1 MRHWHHN
8 LHVSLYDNLHD
19 TRHGNFMNQQT
30 IIDNLPTHL
39 QPFAALQH
47 YQRYS
52 ARDHA
57 VWRFLLH
64 QLRHNLAQTAHAVYL
79 DGLARTGISLEAI
92 PRIEEINNCLEKLGW
107 HAVVVDG
114 FLPPAIFMEFQAHR
128 VLPIAVD
135 MRSIDHMLY
144 TPAPD
149 IVHESAGH
157 IPFIVDV
164 DYAEFLQRFGELGM
178 HAVANKDDFSVY
190 EAVRRLSIIKE
201 AVDASEQAIAEAEQ
215 ALEKAIA
222 ANTQVSEA
230 ALLARLHWWT
240 VEYGLVGEVNDYK
253 IYGAGLLSSLGES
266 VSCLNDSKVNKLPFT
281 VEAIATTYD
290 ITNPQ
295 PQLFVTKNCRHLT
308 QVLEEFGRQMCVNR
322 GGPESLQQAVEAQTI
337 NTAVSNSGLAIS
349 GCFSHMITDAVGN
362 IIYIKTTGS
371 TQLAYK
377 HKQLPGH
384 GIEYHAQ
391 GFGSPVGRLQ
401 SLERCLSSYTIDE
414 LKQQGIA
421 EGLQVELS
429 FLSGICV
436 AGKLTNIVRREQKNI
451 LMRFEQCTV
460 TALNGDILFQ
470 PDWGVYDMAV
480 GDAIDAVYGGAA
492 DPQHYSLYAAPSEQ
506 STKMPSYDDKTQH
519 IFALYQQVR
528 DFRESLLSDSANQTA
543 EASVLKLLADISHRA
558 SDEWLLLFEAI
569 ELIDSLNK
577 ADVFSVQRD
586 TLYAALVAQGE
597 CAGKERDKVDKDK
610 QSLIHYALSR
620 LSVS

>member
-1 MRHWHHN
+1 
-8 LHVSLYDNLHD
+8 
-19 TRHGNFMNQQT
+19 MNQQA
-30 IIDNLPTHL
+30 IINSLPSHL

-47 YQRYS
+47 YQRYC

-57 VWRFLLH
+57 VWRFLLY
-64 QLRHNLAQTAHAVYL
+64 QLRQNLAQTAHAVYL
-79 DGLARTGISLEAI
+79 DGLIRTGISLEAI
-92 PRIEEINNCLEKLGW
+92 PRIEDINSCLEKLGW

-114 FLPPAIFMEFQAHR
+114 FLPPAIFMAFQAHK

-157 IPFIVDV
+157 LPFIVDV

-178 HAVANKDDFSVY
+178 HALANKDDIAVY

-201 AVDASEQAIAEAEQ
+201 AVDTSEQEIVDAEQ

-222 ANTQVSEA
+222 ANDNVSEA

-253 IYGAGLLSSLGES
+253 IFGAGLLSSLGES
-266 VSCLNDSKVNKLPFT
+266 VSCLNDGKVNKLPLT
-281 VEAIATTYD
+281 VEAIATSYD
-290 ITNPQ
+290 ITHQQ

-322 GGPESLQQAVEAQTI
+322 GGPASLHQAVKAQTV

-362 IIYIKTTGS
+362 IIYIKTTGA

-377 HKQLPGH
+377 HKQLSGH

-421 EGLQVELS
+421 EGLPVELT
-429 FLSGICV
+429 FLSGIRV
-436 AGKLTNIVRREQKNI
+436 VGELTDIVRREQKNI

-470 PDWGVYDMAV
+470 PEWGVYDMAV
-480 GDAIDAVYGGAA
+480 GDAIDSVYGGVA

-506 STKMPSYDDKTQH
+506 STQLPSYDDKTLTV
-519 IFALYQQVR
+519 FALYQQVR
-528 DFRESLLSDSANQTA
+528 DLRESLLVDSFNPAKQ
-543 EASVLKLLADISHRA
+543 
-558 SDEWLLLFEAI
+558 
-569 ELIDSLNK
+569 
-577 ADVFSVQRD
+577 
-586 TLYAALVAQGE
+586 AAL
-597 CAGKERDKVDKDK
+597 
-610 QSLIHYALSR
+610 LILLTQISSASQ
-620 LSVS
+620 

>member
-1 MRHWHHN
+1 
-8 LHVSLYDNLHD
+8 
-19 TRHGNFMNQQT
+19 MNQQS
-30 IIDNLPTHL
+30 IINNLPSHL

-47 YQRYS
+47 YQQYN

-64 QLRHNLAQTAHAVYL
+64 QLRQNLAQTAHAVYI
-79 DGLARTGISLEAI
+79 DGLTRTGISLEAI
-92 PRIEEINNCLEKLGW
+92 PRIEDINSCLEKLGW

-157 IPFIVDV
+157 LPFIVDV

-178 HAVANKDDFSVY
+178 HAIANKDDIAVY
-190 EAVRRLSIIKE
+190 EAVRHLSIVKE
-201 AVDASEQAIAEAEQ
+201 AVNSSEQIITEAEQ
-215 ALEKAIA
+215 ALEAAIA
-222 ANTQVSEA
+222 ANHEVSEA

-240 VEYGLVGEVNDYK
+240 VEYGLVGEVDDYK
-253 IYGAGLLSSLGES
+253 IFGAGLLSSLGES
-266 VSCLNDSKVNKLPFT
+266 VSCLSNTKVNKLPLT
-281 VEAIATTYD
+281 VDAIATTYD
-290 ITNPQ
+290 ITHQQ

-322 GGPESLQQAVEAQTI
+322 GGPASLQQAVKAQTV

-349 GCFSHMITDAVGN
+349 GCFSHIITDVVGN
-362 IIYIKTTGS
+362 VTYIKTTGA
-371 TQLAYK
+371 TQLSYK

-384 GIEYHAQ
+384 GIDYHAQ
-391 GFGSPVGRLQ
+391 GFGSPLGRLQ

-421 EGLQVELS
+421 EGLHVTLN

-436 AGKLTNIVRREQKNI
+436 VGELTHIVRREQKNI

-460 TALNGDILFQ
+460 TALNGDVLFD
-470 PDWGVYDMAV
+470 PSWGVYDMAV
-480 GDAIDAVYGGAA
+480 ADAIDAVFGGTA
-492 DPQHYSLYAAPSEQ
+492 DPQHYALYAAPSEQ
-506 STKMPSYDDKTQH
+506 STQLPSYDDKTRH
-519 IFALYQQVR
+519 VFSLYQQVR
-528 DFRESLLSDSANQTA
+528 DLRESLLVDADNQTIKA
-543 EASVLKLLADISHRA
+543 AVLKLSKQIIQQA

-577 ADVFSVQRD
+577 SDDLLLLRESLAT
-586 TLYAALVAQGE
+586 TLAIEGE
-597 CAGKERDKVDKDK
+597 CANEEKRCV
-610 QSLIHYALSR
+610 INYAISR

>member
-1 MRHWHHN
+1 
-8 LHVSLYDNLHD
+8 
-19 TRHGNFMNQQT
+19 MNQQS
-30 IIDNLPTHL
+30 IINNLPSHL

-47 YQRYS
+47 YQQYN

-64 QLRHNLAQTAHAVYL
+64 QLRQNLAQTAHAVYI
-79 DGLARTGISLEAI
+79 DGLTRTGISLEAI
-92 PRIEEINNCLEKLGW
+92 PRIEDINSCLEKLGW

-157 IPFIVDV
+157 LPFIVDV

-178 HAVANKDDFSVY
+178 HAIANKDDIAVY
-190 EAVRRLSIIKE
+190 EAVRHLSIVKE
-201 AVDASEQAIAEAEQ
+201 AVNSSEQIITEAEQ
-215 ALEKAIA
+215 ALEAAIA
-222 ANTQVSEA
+222 ANHEVSEA

-240 VEYGLVGEVNDYK
+240 VEYGLVGEVDDYK
-253 IYGAGLLSSLGES
+253 IFGAGLLSSLGES
-266 VSCLNDSKVNKLPFT
+266 VSCLSNTKVNKLPLT
-281 VEAIATTYD
+281 VDAIATTYD
-290 ITNPQ
+290 ITHQQ

-322 GGPESLQQAVEAQTI
+322 GGPASLQQAVKAQTV

-349 GCFSHMITDAVGN
+349 GCFNHIITDVVGN
-362 IIYIKTTGS
+362 VTYIKTTGA
-371 TQLAYK
+371 TQLSYK

-384 GIEYHAQ
+384 GIDYHAQ
-391 GFGSPVGRLQ
+391 GFGSPLGRLQ

-421 EGLQVELS
+421 EGLHVTLN

-436 AGKLTNIVRREQKNI
+436 VGELTHIVRREQKNI

-460 TALNGDILFQ
+460 TALNGDVLFD
-470 PDWGVYDMAV
+470 PSWGVYDMAV
-480 GDAIDAVYGGAA
+480 ADAIDAVFGGTA
-492 DPQHYSLYAAPSEQ
+492 DPQHYALYAAPSEQ
-506 STKMPSYDDKTQH
+506 STQLPSYDDKTRH
-519 IFALYQQVR
+519 VFSLYQQVR
-528 DFRESLLSDSANQTA
+528 DLRESLLVDADNQTTKA
-543 EASVLKLLADISHRA
+543 AALKLSKQIIQQA

-577 ADVFSVQRD
+577 SDDLLLLRESLAT
-586 TLYAALVAQGE
+586 TLAIEGE
-597 CAGKERDKVDKDK
+597 CANEEKRCV
-610 QSLIHYALSR
+610 INYAISR

>member
-1 MRHWHHN
+1 
-8 LHVSLYDNLHD
+8 
-19 TRHGNFMNQQT
+19 MNQQA
-30 IIDNLPTHL
+30 IIDNLPSHL

-57 VWRFLLH
+57 VWRFLLY
-64 QLRHNLAQTAHAVYL
+64 QLRHNLSQTAHAVYL
-79 DGLARTGISLEAI
+79 DGLTRTGISLEAI
-92 PRIEEINNCLEKLGW
+92 PRIEDINSCLEKLGW

-114 FLPPAIFMEFQAHR
+114 FLPPAIFMAFQAHR

-157 IPFIVDV
+157 LPFIVDV

-178 HAVANKDDFSVY
+178 HALANKDDIAVY
-190 EAVRRLSIIKE
+190 EAVRCLSIIKE
-201 AVDASEQAIAEAEQ
+201 AVNASEQAIIDAEQ

-222 ANTQVSEA
+222 ANSNVSEA

-240 VEYGLVGEVNDYK
+240 VEYGLVGEVNSYK
-253 IYGAGLLSSLGES
+253 IFGAGLLSSLGES
-266 VSCLNDSKVNKLPFT
+266 VSCLDDDKVKKLPLT
-281 VEAIATTYD
+281 VESIATSYD
-290 ITNPQ
+290 ITHQQ

-322 GGPESLQQAVEAQTI
+322 GGPASLQQAVAAQTV

-349 GCFSHMITDAVGN
+349 GCFSDIITDVVGN
-362 IIYIKTTGS
+362 ITYIKTTGA

-384 GIEYHAQ
+384 GIEYHAE

-421 EGLQVELS
+421 EGLPVELT
-429 FLSGICV
+429 FLSGIRV
-436 AGKLTNIVRREQKNI
+436 VGELMNIVRREQKNI

-470 PDWGVYDMAV
+470 PEWGVYDMAV
-480 GDAIDAVYGGAA
+480 GDAIDSVYGGVA
-492 DPQHYSLYAAPSEQ
+492 DPQHYSLYAAPSVQ
-506 STKMPSYDDKTQH
+506 STEMPSHDNKTLH
-519 IFALYQQVR
+519 VFSLYQQVR
-528 DFRESLLSDSANQTA
+528 DLRESQLSHSKNQVD
-543 EASVLKLLADISHRA
+543 EASLLQLLTSIVLQA

-577 ADVFSVQRD
+577 ADDFLPLRES
-586 TLYAALVAQGE
+586 LYAALVAAGE
-597 CAGKERDKVDKDK
+597 EAGKPGESRETRERSKADKDR

-620 LSVS
+620 L

>member
-1 MRHWHHN
+1 
-8 LHVSLYDNLHD
+8 
-19 TRHGNFMNQQT
+19 MNQQS
-30 IIDNLPTHL
+30 IINNLPSHL

-47 YQRYS
+47 YQRYN

-64 QLRHNLAQTAHAVYL
+64 QLRQNLAQTAHAVYI
-79 DGLARTGISLEAI
+79 DGLTRTGISLEAI
-92 PRIEEINNCLEKLGW
+92 PRIEDINSCLEKLGW

-157 IPFIVDV
+157 LPFIVDV

-178 HAVANKDDFSVY
+178 HAIANKDDIAVY
-190 EAVRRLSIIKE
+190 EAVRHLSIVKE
-201 AVDASEQAIAEAEQ
+201 AVNSSEQIITEAEQ
-215 ALEKAIA
+215 ALEAAIA
-222 ANTQVSEA
+222 ANHEVSEA

-240 VEYGLVGEVNDYK
+240 VEYGLVGEVDDYK
-253 IYGAGLLSSLGES
+253 IFGAGLLSSLGES
-266 VSCLNDSKVNKLPFT
+266 VSCLSNTKVNKLPLT
-281 VEAIATTYD
+281 VDAIATTYD
-290 ITNPQ
+290 ITHQQ

-322 GGPESLQQAVEAQTI
+322 GGPASLQQAVKAQTV

-349 GCFSHMITDAVGN
+349 GCFNHIITDVVGN
-362 IIYIKTTGS
+362 VTYIKTTGA
-371 TQLAYK
+371 TQLSYK

-384 GIEYHAQ
+384 GIDYHAQ
-391 GFGSPVGRLQ
+391 GFGSPLGRLQ

-421 EGLQVELS
+421 EGLHVTLN

-436 AGKLTNIVRREQKNI
+436 VGELTHIVRREQKNI

-460 TALNGDILFQ
+460 TALNGDVLFD
-470 PDWGVYDMAV
+470 PSWGVYDMAV
-480 GDAIDAVYGGAA
+480 ADAIDAVFGGTA
-492 DPQHYSLYAAPSEQ
+492 DPQHYALYAAPSEQ
-506 STKMPSYDDKTQH
+506 STQLPSYDDKTRH
-519 IFALYQQVR
+519 VFSLYQQVR
-528 DFRESLLSDSANQTA
+528 DLRESLLVDADNQTTKA
-543 EASVLKLLADISHRA
+543 AALKLSKQIIQQA

-577 ADVFSVQRD
+577 SDDLLLLRESLAT
-586 TLYAALVAQGE
+586 TLAIEGE
-597 CAGKERDKVDKDK
+597 CANEEKRCV
-610 QSLIHYALSR
+610 INYAISR

>member
-1 MRHWHHN
+1 
-8 LHVSLYDNLHD
+8 
-19 TRHGNFMNQQT
+19 MNQQS
-30 IIDNLPTHL
+30 IINNLPSHL

-64 QLRHNLAQTAHAVYL
+64 QLRQNLAQTAHAVYI
-79 DGLARTGISLEAI
+79 DGLTRTGISLEAI
-92 PRIEEINNCLEKLGW
+92 PRIEDINSCLEKLGW

-114 FLPPAIFMEFQAHR
+114 FLPPAIFMEFQAHK

-157 IPFIVDV
+157 IPFIIDV

-178 HAVANKDDFSVY
+178 HAIANKDDIAVY
-190 EAVRRLSIIKE
+190 EAVRHLSIVKE
-201 AVDASEQAIAEAEQ
+201 AVDSSEQIITDAEQ
-215 ALEKAIA
+215 ALEAAIA
-222 ANTQVSEA
+222 ANHEVSEA

-240 VEYGLVGEVNDYK
+240 VEYGLVGEVDDYK
-253 IYGAGLLSSLGES
+253 IFGAGLLSSLGES
-266 VSCLNDSKVNKLPFT
+266 VSCLDNIKVDKLPLT
-281 VEAIATTYD
+281 VDAIATTYD
-290 ITNPQ
+290 ITQQQ

-322 GGPESLQQAVEAQTI
+322 GGPASLQQAVKAQTV

-349 GCFSHMITDAVGN
+349 GCFSHIITDAVGN
-362 IIYIKTTGS
+362 VTYIKTTGA

-384 GIEYHAQ
+384 GIEYHAE
-391 GFGSPVGRLQ
+391 GFGSPLGRLQ

-421 EGLQVELS
+421 EGLHVTLN

-436 AGKLTNIVRREQKNI
+436 AGELTHIVRREQKNI

-460 TALNGDILFQ
+460 TALNGDVLFD
-470 PDWGVYDMAV
+470 PSWGVYDMAV
-480 GDAIDAVYGGAA
+480 ADAIDAVYGGTA
-492 DPQHYSLYAAPSEQ
+492 DPQHYALYAAPSEQ
-506 STKMPSYDDKTQH
+506 STQLPSYDDKTLTV
-519 IFALYQQVR
+519 FALYQQVR
-528 DFRESLLSDSANQTA
+528 DLRESLLVDSFNPAKQA
-543 EASVLKLLADISHRA
+543 ALLILLTQIIQQA

-569 ELIDSLNK
+569 ELIDSLK
-577 ADVFSVQRD
+577 ELDGLLPLRES
-586 TLYAALVAQGE
+586 LYAALVKEGD
-597 CAGKERDKVDKDK
+597 CANQEKCC
-610 QSLIHYALSR
+610 LINYAISR
-620 LSVS
+620 LSMSSVA

>member
-1 MRHWHHN
+1 
-8 LHVSLYDNLHD
+8 
-19 TRHGNFMNQQT
+19 MNQQS
-30 IIDNLPTHL
+30 IINNLPSHL

-47 YQRYS
+47 YQRYN

-64 QLRHNLAQTAHAVYL
+64 QLRQNLAQTAHAVYI
-79 DGLARTGISLEAI
+79 DGLTRTGISLEAI
-92 PRIEEINNCLEKLGW
+92 PRIEDINSCLEKLGW

-157 IPFIVDV
+157 LPFIVDV

-178 HAVANKDDFSVY
+178 HAIANKDDIAVY
-190 EAVRRLSIIKE
+190 EAVRHLSIVKE
-201 AVDASEQAIAEAEQ
+201 AVNSSEQIITEAEQ
-215 ALEKAIA
+215 ALEAAIA
-222 ANTQVSEA
+222 ANHEVSEA

-240 VEYGLVGEVNDYK
+240 VEYGLVGEVDDYK
-253 IYGAGLLSSLGES
+253 IFGAGLLSSLGES
-266 VSCLNDSKVNKLPFT
+266 VSCLSNTKVNKLPLT
-281 VEAIATTYD
+281 VDAIATTYD
-290 ITNPQ
+290 ITHQQ

-322 GGPESLQQAVEAQTI
+322 GGPASLQQAVKAQTV

-349 GCFSHMITDAVGN
+349 GCFNHIITDVVGN
-362 IIYIKTTGS
+362 VTYIKTTGA
-371 TQLAYK
+371 TQLSYK

-384 GIEYHAQ
+384 GIDYHAE
-391 GFGSPVGRLQ
+391 GFGSPLGRLQ

-421 EGLQVELS
+421 EGLHVTLN

-436 AGKLTNIVRREQKNI
+436 VGELTHIVRREQKNI

-460 TALNGDILFQ
+460 TALNGDVLFD
-470 PDWGVYDMAV
+470 PSWGVYDMAV
-480 GDAIDAVYGGAA
+480 ADAIDAVFGGTA
-492 DPQHYSLYAAPSEQ
+492 DPQHYALYAAPSEQ
-506 STKMPSYDDKTQH
+506 STQLPSYDDKTRH
-519 IFALYQQVR
+519 VFSLYQQVR
-528 DFRESLLSDSANQTA
+528 DLRESLLVDADNQTTKA
-543 EASVLKLLADISHRA
+543 AALKLSKQIIQQA

-577 ADVFSVQRD
+577 SDDLLLLRESLAT
-586 TLYAALVAQGE
+586 TLAIEGE
-597 CAGKERDKVDKDK
+597 CANEEKRCV
-610 QSLIHYALSR
+610 INYAISR

>member
-1 MRHWHHN
+1 
-8 LHVSLYDNLHD
+8 
-19 TRHGNFMNQQT
+19 MNQQA
-30 IIDNLPTHL
+30 IINSLPSHL

-57 VWRFLLH
+57 VWRFLLY
-64 QLRHNLAQTAHAVYL
+64 QLRQNLAQTAHAVYL
-79 DGLARTGISLEAI
+79 DGLIRTGISLEAI
-92 PRIEEINNCLEKLGW
+92 PRIEDINSCLEKLGW

-114 FLPPAIFMEFQAHR
+114 FLPPAIFMAFQAHK

-157 IPFIVDV
+157 LPFIVDV

-178 HAVANKDDFSVY
+178 HALANKDDIAVY

-201 AVDASEQAIAEAEQ
+201 AVDTSEQEIVDAEQ

-222 ANTQVSEA
+222 ANDNVSEA

-253 IYGAGLLSSLGES
+253 IFGAGLLSSLGES
-266 VSCLNDSKVNKLPFT
+266 VSCLNDGKVNKLPLT
-281 VEAIATTYD
+281 VEAIATSYD
-290 ITNPQ
+290 ITHQQ

-322 GGPESLQQAVEAQTI
+322 GGPASLHQAVKAQTV

-362 IIYIKTTGS
+362 IIYIKTTGA

-377 HKQLPGH
+377 HKQLSGH

-421 EGLQVELS
+421 EGLPVELT
-429 FLSGICV
+429 FLSGIRV
-436 AGKLTNIVRREQKNI
+436 VGELTDIVRREQKNI

-470 PDWGVYDMAV
+470 PEWGVYDMAV
-480 GDAIDAVYGGAA
+480 GDAINSVYGGVA

-506 STKMPSYDDKTQH
+506 STQLPSYDDKTLTV
-519 IFALYQQVR
+519 FALYQQVR
-528 DFRESLLSDSANQTA
+528 DLRESLLVDSFNSAKQA
-543 EASVLKLLADISHRA
+543 ALLILLTQIVQQA

-569 ELIDSLNK
+569 ELIDSLK
-577 ADVFSVQRD
+577 ELDGLLPLRES
-586 TLYAALVAQGE
+586 LHAALVKEGD
-597 CAGKERDKVDKDK
+597 CANQEKCC
-610 QSLIHYALSR
+610 LINYAISR
-620 LSVS
+620 LSMSSAA

>member
-1 MRHWHHN
+1 
-8 LHVSLYDNLHD
+8 
-19 TRHGNFMNQQT
+19 MNQQA
-30 IIDNLPTHL
+30 IINSLPSHL

-57 VWRFLLH
+57 VWRFLLY
-64 QLRHNLAQTAHAVYL
+64 QLRQNLAQTAHAVYL
-79 DGLARTGISLEAI
+79 DGLIRTGISLEAI
-92 PRIEEINNCLEKLGW
+92 PRIEDINSCLEKLGW

-114 FLPPAIFMEFQAHR
+114 FLPPAIFMAFQAHK

-157 IPFIVDV
+157 LPFIVDV

-178 HAVANKDDFSVY
+178 HALANKDDIAVY

-201 AVDASEQAIAEAEQ
+201 AVDTSEQEIVDAEQ

-222 ANTQVSEA
+222 ANDNVSEA

-253 IYGAGLLSSLGES
+253 IFGAGLLSSLGES
-266 VSCLNDSKVNKLPFT
+266 VSCLNDGKVNKLPLT
-281 VEAIATTYD
+281 VEAIATSYD
-290 ITNPQ
+290 ITHQQ

-322 GGPESLQQAVEAQTI
+322 GGPASLHQAVKAQTV

-362 IIYIKTTGS
+362 IIYIKTTGA

-377 HKQLPGH
+377 HKQLSGH

-421 EGLQVELS
+421 EGLPVELT
-429 FLSGICV
+429 FLSGIRV
-436 AGKLTNIVRREQKNI
+436 AGELTDIVRREQKNI

-470 PDWGVYDMAV
+470 PEWGVYDMAV
-480 GDAIDAVYGGAA
+480 GDAINSVYGGVA

-506 STKMPSYDDKTQH
+506 STQLPSYDDKTLTV
-519 IFALYQQVR
+519 FALYQQVR
-528 DFRESLLSDSANQTA
+528 DLRESLLVDSFNSAKQA
-543 EASVLKLLADISHRA
+543 ALLILLTQIVQQA

-569 ELIDSLNK
+569 ELIDSLK
-577 ADVFSVQRD
+577 ELDGLLPLRES
-586 TLYAALVAQGE
+586 LYAALVTEGD
-597 CAGKERDKVDKDK
+597 CANQEKCC
-610 QSLIHYALSR
+610 LINYAISR
-620 LSVS
+620 LSVSSVA

>member
-1 MRHWHHN
+1 
-8 LHVSLYDNLHD
+8 
-19 TRHGNFMNQQT
+19 MNQQA
-30 IIDNLPTHL
+30 IIDNLPSHL

-57 VWRFLLH
+57 VWRFLLY
-64 QLRHNLAQTAHAVYL
+64 QLRHNLSQTAHAVYL
-79 DGLARTGISLEAI
+79 DGLTRTGISLEAI
-92 PRIEEINNCLEKLGW
+92 PRIEDINSCLEKLGW

-114 FLPPAIFMEFQAHR
+114 FLPPAIFMAFQAHR

-157 IPFIVDV
+157 LPFIVDV

-178 HAVANKDDFSVY
+178 HALANKDDIAVY
-190 EAVRRLSIIKE
+190 EAVRCLSIIKE
-201 AVDASEQAIAEAEQ
+201 AVNASEQAIIDAEQ

-222 ANTQVSEA
+222 ANSNVSEA

-240 VEYGLVGEVNDYK
+240 VEYGLVGEVNSYK
-253 IYGAGLLSSLGES
+253 IFGAGLLSSLGES
-266 VSCLNDSKVNKLPFT
+266 VSCLDDDKVKKLPLT
-281 VEAIATTYD
+281 VESIATSYD
-290 ITNPQ
+290 ITHQQ

-322 GGPESLQQAVEAQTI
+322 GGPASLQQAVAAQTV
-337 NTAVSNSGLAIS
+337 NTAVSNSGLAIA
-349 GCFSHMITDAVGN
+349 GCFSDIITDVVGN
-362 IIYIKTTGS
+362 ITYIKTTGA

-384 GIEYHAQ
+384 GIEYHAE

-421 EGLQVELS
+421 EGLPVELT
-429 FLSGICV
+429 FLSGIRV
-436 AGKLTNIVRREQKNI
+436 VGELMNIVRREQKNI

-470 PDWGVYDMAV
+470 PEWGVYDMAV
-480 GDAIDAVYGGAA
+480 GDAIDSVYGGVA
-492 DPQHYSLYAAPSEQ
+492 DPQHYSLYAAPSVQ
-506 STKMPSYDDKTQH
+506 STEMPSHDNKTLH
-519 IFALYQQVR
+519 VFSLYQQVR
-528 DFRESLLSDSANQTA
+528 DLRESQLSHSKNQVD
-543 EASVLKLLADISHRA
+543 EASLLQLLTSIVLQA

-577 ADVFSVQRD
+577 ADDFLPLRES
-586 TLYAALVAQGE
+586 LYAALVACGE
-597 CAGKERDKVDKDK
+597 EVGEPRGSREPRETRERSKADKDR

-620 LSVS
+620 L

>member
-1 MRHWHHN
+1 
-8 LHVSLYDNLHD
+8 
-19 TRHGNFMNQQT
+19 MNQQA
-30 IIDNLPTHL
+30 IINSLPSHL

-57 VWRFLLH
+57 VWRFLLY
-64 QLRHNLAQTAHAVYL
+64 QLRQNLAQTAHAVYL
-79 DGLARTGISLEAI
+79 DGLIRTGISLEAI
-92 PRIEEINNCLEKLGW
+92 PRIEDINSCLEKLGW

-114 FLPPAIFMEFQAHR
+114 FLPPAIFMAFQAHK

-157 IPFIVDV
+157 LPFIVDV

-178 HAVANKDDFSVY
+178 HALANKDDIAVY

-201 AVDASEQAIAEAEQ
+201 AVDTSEQEIVDAEQ

-222 ANTQVSEA
+222 ANDNVSEA

-253 IYGAGLLSSLGES
+253 IFGAGLLSSLGES
-266 VSCLNDSKVNKLPFT
+266 VSCLNDGKVNKLPLT
-281 VEAIATTYD
+281 VEAIATSYD
-290 ITNPQ
+290 ITHQQ

-322 GGPESLQQAVEAQTI
+322 GGPASLHQAVKAQTV

-362 IIYIKTTGS
+362 IIYIKTTGA

-377 HKQLPGH
+377 HKQLSGH

-421 EGLQVELS
+421 EGLPVELT
-429 FLSGICV
+429 FLSGIRV
-436 AGKLTNIVRREQKNI
+436 VGELTDIVRREQKNI

-460 TALNGDILFQ
+460 TALNGDVLFQ
-470 PDWGVYDMAV
+470 PEWGVYDMAV
-480 GDAIDAVYGGAA
+480 GDAIDSVYGGVA
-492 DPQHYSLYAAPSEQ
+492 DPQHYSLYAKPSEQ
-506 STKMPSYDDKTQH
+506 STQMPSYDDKTLH
-519 IFALYQQVR
+519 IFSLYQQVR
-528 DFRESLLSDSANQTA
+528 DLREALLTDAKDQVD
-543 EASVLKLLADISHRA
+543 EASLLKLLTEISEA
-558 SDEWLLLFEAI
+558 ANDEWLLLFEAV
-569 ELIDSLNK
+569 ELVDSLNK
-577 ADVFSVQRD
+577 SDEFLSLREI
-586 TLYAALVAQGE
+586 LSSALAIKGE
-597 CAGKERDKVDKDK
+597 CANQENRC
-610 QSLIHYALSR
+610 LINYAISR
-620 LSVS
+620 LSIS